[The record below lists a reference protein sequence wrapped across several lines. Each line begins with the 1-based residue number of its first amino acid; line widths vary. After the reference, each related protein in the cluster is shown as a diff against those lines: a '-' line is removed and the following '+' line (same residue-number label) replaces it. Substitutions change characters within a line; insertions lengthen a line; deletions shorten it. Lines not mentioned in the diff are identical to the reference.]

1 MEKTE
6 LTNAQN
12 QNRVRQR
19 ISQASID
26 PDKYEYIPAK
36 EQNDHV
42 KADQYQQ
49 VAIYARVST
58 DKRNEGEHMKQVWQI
73 DPEFRLLSVPLSLE
87 EENRLE
93 NSLLREGCREPIV
106 VWHGCILDGHKRY
119 EICSYEEMDYKTVE
133 MNFVSREDAI
143 IWICKKR
150 VKESSAD
157 KTIYKYLV
165 GKWYNAEKTRIHA
178 KRKEERRKSLDLA
191 IKKKGEEGQ
200 LVSIP
205 VDRISKVIAVQISM
219 SYNSV
224 ESYGMLAKFLDEI
237 AEKDEAFFTALVENK
252 IVVSFEKM
260 RKFAQMDETKLID
273 IRRKLLREEDVKM
286 RQRKPRQ
293 QSTDG
298 LSGKTQ
304 QKQTTPLEVGIK
316 EMPMFDPDMEFR
328 GLALTIPTWMNAIA
342 RTRAKTD
349 IDLVSEPTKAQLAA
363 VSYTHLTLPT
373 TLTV

>member
-1 MEKTE
+1 MMSYYY
-6 LTNAQN
+6 NAD
-12 QNRVRQR
+12 VFVMP
-19 ISQASID
+19 S
-26 PDKYEYIPAK
+26 
-36 EQNDHV
+36 
-42 KADQYQQ
+42 
-49 VAIYARVST
+49 
-58 DKRNEGEHMKQVWQI
+58 
-73 DPEFRLLSVPLSLE
+73 
-87 EENRLE
+87 
-93 NSLLREGCREPIV
+93 LRETG
-106 VWHGCILDGHKRY
+106 G
-119 EICSYEEMDYKTVE
+119 TVLIE
-133 MNFVSREDAI
+133 AMA
-143 IWICKKR
+143 
-150 VKESSAD
+150 
-157 KTIYKYLV
+157 Y
-165 GKWYNAEKTRIHA
+165 G
-178 KRKEERRKSLDLA
+178 LA

-237 AEKDEAFFTALVENK
+237 AEKDEAFFTALIENK

-342 RTRAKTD
+342 RTRVKTD
-349 IDLVSEPTKAQLAA
+349 IELVSEPTKAQLA
-363 VSYTHLTLPT
+363 VILRRLEEQITQTLE
-373 TLTV
+373 VIER

>member
-1 MEKTE
+1 
-6 LTNAQN
+6 
-12 QNRVRQR
+12 
-19 ISQASID
+19 
-26 PDKYEYIPAK
+26 
-36 EQNDHV
+36 
-42 KADQYQQ
+42 
-49 VAIYARVST
+49 
-58 DKRNEGEHMKQVWQI
+58 MKQVWQI

-260 RKFAQMDETKLID
+260 RKLAQMDETKLID

-328 GLALTIPTWMNAIA
+328 GLAPT
-342 RTRAKTD
+342 
-349 IDLVSEPTKAQLAA
+349 
-363 VSYTHLTLPT
+363 
-373 TLTV
+373 